1 MNMQEASVLPT
12 GRPLKILVVED
23 DTLTRVTLCKLF
35 QRMNFETCEACNGH
49 MAIKQMHQENP
60 DIIITDLLM
69 PDKEGLE
76 TISDIRRENREIK
89 IVAMSGGGH
98 THNMSFLDIA
108 KELGANY
115 TLAKPFRP
123 AEILDLIKKLSTP
136 EA

>member
-1 MNMQEASVLPT
+1 MPEAITENHVK
-12 GRPLKILVVED
+12 PLKILVVED

-35 QRMNFETCEACNGH
+35 QRMNFDTCEACNGY
-49 MAIKQMHQENP
+49 MALKMMHQEKP
-60 DIIITDLLM
+60 DVIVTDLLM

-76 TISDIRRENREIK
+76 TIVEIRRENTGVK

-98 THNMSFLDIA
+98 THNMSFLDMA
-108 KELGANY
+108 KALGADY

-123 AEILDLIKKLSTP
+123 NEILDLIKNLRP